1 MEPGDQHGPF
11 FDNEHLW
18 ELFGYLAIGQ
28 ERVGFVCLVG
38 FVLFCFVLFL
48 EEGN

>member
-18 ELFGYLAIGQ
+18 ELFGYLDIGQ
-28 ERVGFVCLVG
+28 ERVGFVCL
-38 FVLFCFVLFL
+38 FVCLFVL